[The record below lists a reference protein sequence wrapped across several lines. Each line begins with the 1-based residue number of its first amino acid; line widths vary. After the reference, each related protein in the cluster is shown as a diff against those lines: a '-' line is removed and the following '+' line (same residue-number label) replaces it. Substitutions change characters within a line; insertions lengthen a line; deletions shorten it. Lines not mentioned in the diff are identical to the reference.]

1 MSEVMRSVALL
12 LVMLSASTA
21 LSQMPVDETAA
32 MRAASL
38 EKRLP
43 RELPGVLAQPPSY
56 SWQQPTPEAWRGSL
70 KIPLAAE
77 PKLDPRL
84 ANADRGYV
92 ERHRPA
98 LEQLALGLSADPPR
112 PEYPTFASGP
122 RAAGSALS
130 TFELLQL
137 PPLSRTSDAPLTLS
151 GDPAS
156 IAVRPFTAPLAA
168 ATRGPAPPRSDI
180 AIPDPYAIRR
190 EMTLPPMRPDADP
203 PALSFGVPERP
214 MFELAEKKP

>member
-1 MSEVMRSVALL
+1 MRGRFALL
-12 LVMLSASTA
+12 IMLSASTA
-21 LSQMPVDETAA
+21 LAQAPVDETAA

-43 RELPGVLAQPPSY
+43 RELPSALPQPSSF
-56 SWQQPTPEAWRGSL
+56 SWQQQTPKGWKSSL

-77 PKLDPRL
+77 PKLEPRL
-84 ANADRGYV
+84 AKADRGYV

-112 PEYPTFASGP
+112 PEYPTFAAGP
-122 RAAGSALS
+122 RATGSSLS
-130 TFELLQL
+130 SFELFQL

-156 IAVRPFTAPLAA
+156 IAARPFTSPLAT
-168 ATRGPAPPRSDI
+168 ATRGPAPPRADI
-180 AIPDPYAIRR
+180 VIPDPYAVRR
-190 EMTLPPMRPDADP
+190 EMTLPKMPPDVDP

-214 MFELAEKKP
+214 TFELAEKEKK

>member
-1 MSEVMRSVALL
+1 MMRSRALL
-12 LVMLSASTA
+12 LILLLPSPA
-21 LSQMPVDETAA
+21 LAQMPVDETAA

-38 EKRLP
+38 EKRLR
-43 RELPGVLAQPPSY
+43 RELPSALPQPYSY
-56 SWQQPTPEAWRGSL
+56 SWQQPTPKVLTRSL

-77 PKLDPRL
+77 PKFDPRL
-84 ANADRGYV
+84 ARADRGYV
-92 ERHRPA
+92 ERRRPA

-112 PEYPTFASGP
+112 PEFPILVAGP
-122 RAAGSALS
+122 RASGSSLS
-130 TFELLQL
+130 TYELFQL

-156 IAVRPFTAPLAA
+156 IAARPFTSPLAT

-180 AIPDPYAIRR
+180 AIPDPFAIRR

>member
-1 MSEVMRSVALL
+1 MRSRVLLL
-12 LVMLSASTA
+12 LVLLASSALA
-21 LSQMPVDETAA
+21 QVPVDETAA

-43 RELPGVLAQPPSY
+43 RELPSALPGPYSY
-56 SWQQPTPEAWRGSL
+56 SWQPTPKQFRKSL

-77 PKLDPRL
+77 PKFDSRL
-84 ANADRGYV
+84 AKSDRGYV

-98 LEQLALGLSADPPR
+98 LEQLALGLNADPPR
-112 PEYPTFASGP
+112 PEYPIF
-122 RAAGSALS
+122 AAGSRATGSSLS
-130 TFELLQL
+130 SFELFQL
-137 PPLSRTSDAPLTLS
+137 PPLSRTSDASLTLS

-156 IAVRPFTAPLAA
+156 VAAKPFTSPLAS
-168 ATRGPAPPRSDI
+168 ATRGPAPPRTDI
-180 AIPDPYAIRR
+180 VIPDPYAVRR
-190 EMTLPPMRPDADP
+190 EMTLPKMPPDVDP

>member
-1 MSEVMRSVALL
+1 MRSHSLLITLLFASSAL
-12 LVMLSASTA
+12 A
-21 LSQMPVDETAA
+21 QMPLDETAA
-32 MRAASL
+32 MRAASIG
-38 EKRLP
+38 KRVP
-43 RELPGVLAQPPSY
+43 RELPATLPQPSSY
-56 SWQQPTPEAWRGSL
+56 SWQQQTPQALRRSL

-84 ANADRGYV
+84 AKADRGYA

-112 PEYPTFASGP
+112 PQYPIFAAGP
-122 RAAGSALS
+122 RATGPSLSAQ
-130 TFELLQL
+130 ELVQL
-137 PPLSRTSDAPLTLS
+137 PPLSRTSDAPLSLS

-156 IAVRPFTAPLAA
+156 VAARPFTSPLAS

-180 AIPDPYAIRR
+180 AIPDPYAVRR
-190 EMTLPPMRPDADP
+190 EMTLPKMPPDADP

-214 MFELAEKKP
+214 MFELAEKKQ